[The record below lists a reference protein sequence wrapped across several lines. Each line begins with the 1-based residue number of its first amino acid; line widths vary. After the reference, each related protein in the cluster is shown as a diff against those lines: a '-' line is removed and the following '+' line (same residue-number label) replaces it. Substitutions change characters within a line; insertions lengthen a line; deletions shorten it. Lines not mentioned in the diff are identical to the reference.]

1 MSTLRLADMHE
12 AYRIWEVVRPAFDEA
27 DIYLWPLDGSSS
39 YARSD
44 HVLISNGFAYVT
56 PIRGEGWVEQFL
68 EFNCHVSVLN
78 IKPR

>member
-1 MSTLRLADMHE
+1 MSTWRLADMHE

-39 YARSD
+39 YARLD

-56 PIRGEGWVEQFL
+56 PIRGEGWAEQFL

-78 IKPR
+78 IEPK